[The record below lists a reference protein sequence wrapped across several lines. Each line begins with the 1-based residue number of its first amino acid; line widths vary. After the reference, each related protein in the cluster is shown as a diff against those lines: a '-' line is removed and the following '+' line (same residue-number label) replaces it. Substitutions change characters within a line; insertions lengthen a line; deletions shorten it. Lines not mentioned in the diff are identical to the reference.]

1 MAGNT
6 LLWYEAAMKT
16 DHFKNITLQ
25 QMEALIS
32 LVEEGSFSLAARK
45 MHITQPAL
53 TKNIRNAED
62 YLGASLV
69 NRSSTGISL
78 TPEGKV
84 IYDYARR
91 MIKLREEAKEKIS
104 ALGINTGGNIYI
116 GASTIPATYILPR
129 VLSALRGH
137 HPDITMYIKTADSED
152 VMNMVLAG
160 EVEMG
165 IIGKCPSNKKLKTR
179 ELWKDRLI
187 LAVPK
192 KHKWSK
198 TKSVVMQELF
208 AEPFIVR
215 EKGSATRDFMENYL
229 KEEKSVNLS
238 QFNICAELGSSEA
251 VKEAIIAGLGVS
263 IISIHA
269 VEREL
274 AQGLLTEIPV
284 QSCRMER
291 NFHLIYRHNFDFRA
305 FHKTFIDFLKEN
317 KFIP

>member
-1 MAGNT
+1 
-6 LLWYEAAMKT
+6 
-16 DHFKNITLQ
+16 
-25 QMEALIS
+25 MEALIS
-32 LVEEGSFSLAARK
+32 LAEEGSFSLAARK

-62 YLGASLV
+62 YLGAPLV

-91 MIKLREEAKEKIS
+91 MMKLREEAKEKIN
-104 ALGINTGGNIYI
+104 ALGANTGGNIYI

-129 VLSALRGH
+129 ALGVLRKD
-137 HPDITMYIKTADSED
+137 HPDITMYIKTSDSEE
-152 VMNMVLAG
+152 VINMVLAG

-165 IIGKCPSNKKLKTR
+165 IIGKSPSNKKLEAQ

-187 LAVPK
+187 LVVPK

-198 TKSVVMQELF
+198 IKSIVMKELF

-274 AQGLLTEIPV
+274 AQGLLMEIPI
-284 QSCRMER
+284 QGCRMER
-291 NFHLIYRHNFDFRA
+291 YFYLIYKRQFDFRT

>member
-1 MAGNT
+1 
-6 LLWYEAAMKT
+6 MKT
-16 DHFKNITLQ
+16 EHFKNITLQ

-45 MHITQPAL
+45 MHISQPAL

-62 YLGASLV
+62 YLGAPLV
-69 NRSSTGISL
+69 NRGSAGISL

-91 MIKLREEAKEKIS
+91 IMKLREEAKEKIT
-104 ALGINTGGNIYI
+104 ALGANTGGNIYI

-129 VLSALRGH
+129 VLSALRGN
-137 HPDITMYIKTADSED
+137 HPDITMYIKTADSEE
-152 VMNMVLAG
+152 VMNMVLAS

-165 IIGKCPSNKKLKTR
+165 IIGKSPSNKKLETR

-187 LAVPK
+187 LVVPK

-198 TKSVVMQELF
+198 TKSVVMKELF

-274 AQGLLTEIPV
+274 AQGLLAEIPI
-284 QSCRMER
+284 QGCLMER
-291 NFHLIYRHNFDFRA
+291 NFHLIYRHNFDFRP
-305 FHKTFIDFLKEN
+305 FHKIFIDSLKKN

>member
-1 MAGNT
+1 MIKVMQMN
-6 LLWYEAAMKT
+6 T
-16 DHFKNITLQ
+16 DHLKNITLQ
-25 QMEALIS
+25 QMEALIC
-32 LVEEGSFSLAARK
+32 VAEEGSFSLAAKK
-45 MHITQPAL
+45 MHLTQPAL

-62 YLGASLV
+62 YLSAHLV
-69 NRSSTGISL
+69 NRSNSGITL
-78 TPEGKV
+78 TPEGKI

-91 MIKLREEAKEKIS
+91 MIKLREEAKEKIN
-104 ALGINTGGNIYI
+104 AFGANTGGHIYI
-116 GASTIPATYILPR
+116 GASTIPSTYILPR
-129 VLSALRGH
+129 MLSALRVH

-165 IIGKCPSNKKLKTR
+165 IIGKCPSNKKLEAQ

-198 TKSVVMQELF
+198 TKSLAMKELF

-274 AQGLLTEIPV
+274 AQGLLMEIPI
-284 QSCRMER
+284 QGCLMER
-291 NFHLIYRHNFDFRA
+291 NFYLTYKKQTDLRA
-305 FHKTFIDFLKEN
+305 FHKTFINFLK
-317 KFIP
+317 

>member
-1 MAGNT
+1 M
-6 LLWYEAAMKT
+6 WYEAAMKT

-32 LVEEGSFSLAARK
+32 LVEEGSFSMAARK

-62 YLGASLV
+62 YLGAALV

-91 MIKLREEAKEKIS
+91 MIKLREEAKEKIN
-104 ALGINTGGNIYI
+104 ALGANTGGNIYI

-165 IIGKCPSNKKLKTR
+165 IIGKRPSNKKLEAR

-192 KHKWSK
+192 KHKWNK
-198 TKSVVMQELF
+198 TKSVVMKELF

-238 QFNICAELGSSEA
+238 QLNICAEMGSSEA

-274 AQGLLTEIPV
+274 TQGLLMEIPI
-284 QSCRMER
+284 QGCLMER
-291 NFHLIYRHNFDFRA
+291 NFYLTYKKQTDLRA
-305 FHKTFIDFLKEN
+305 FHKTFINFLK
-317 KFIP
+317 